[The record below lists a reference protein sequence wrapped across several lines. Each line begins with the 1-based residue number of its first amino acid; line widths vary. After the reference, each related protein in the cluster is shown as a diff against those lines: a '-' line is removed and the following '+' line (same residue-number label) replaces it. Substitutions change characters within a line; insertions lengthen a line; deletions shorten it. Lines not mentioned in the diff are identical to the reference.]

1 MKIAFFISLFSL
13 TFSALSQTYWQQ
25 EVNYKINV
33 KLDDLNHTLSA
44 FETFEYINHSPDQL
58 DRLYIHLWPN
68 AYRNGQTA
76 LAKQQY
82 KDGKT
87 TLRYGSDEDKG

>member
-1 MKIAFFISLFSL
+1 MAFFICILSTFKSQFKQSYTMKIAFFISLFTL

-68 AYRNGQTA
+68 AY
-76 LAKQQY
+76 
-82 KDGKT
+82 
-87 TLRYGSDEDKG
+87 